1 VYGEPIMGFITHN
14 RGVSVHSRSCAE
26 LLRLQ
31 SEESERVIEVQWQ
44 QGATSSVQSV
54 NIMVKAWDRT
64 GLLRDITA
72 VLANEHVNVTGVNTQ
87 SNKQDGTAQ
96 MQITVEVSG
105 VEQLAKVLQK
115 IEQQPNVILAR
126 RMGL

>member
-1 VYGEPIMGFITHN
+1 
-14 RGVSVHSRSCAE
+14 
-26 LLRLQ
+26 
-31 SEESERVIEVQWQ
+31 
-44 QGATSSVQSV
+44 
-54 NIMVKAWDRT
+54 VKAWDRT